1 MPTPLTP
8 LPTRILIAALL
19 MVSACRSP
27 GAGSGGDLSGTELLC
42 AGPDGGP
49 REVGL
54 AEAAE
59 RVLASDVAF
68 LGELH
73 DNQAGHDFYAALAER
88 VLELAAE
95 RGRPVSL
102 SLEMFERDTQ
112 DLLDGY
118 LAGRLTEQEFLS
130 KARPWPDYAR
140 HYRPLVEAFRRAG
153 GAVIAAN
160 VPRRVAARIG
170 REGLESGR
178 GSVFAAHGVDV
189 QDGEYKR
196 RFMETMSAMAGHGMA
211 MSTASLERF
220 YAAQAVKD
228 DTMAESI
235 AEHLA
240 AAPEGSLVL
249 HACGRFHSDYGLGT
263 VERLLARRPDLEVLV
278 FSMSPKADAVAELT
292 GTPPSGDF
300 VLSVPVSQGP

>member
-1 MPTPLTP
+1 MPTRF
-8 LPTRILIAALL
+8 LPVALL
-19 MVSACRSP
+19 LLCACRGP
-27 GAGSGGDLSGTELLC
+27 GAAAGGDLSGTQLLG
-42 AGPDGGP
+42 AGPDGAP
-49 REVGL
+49 RRVEL

-59 RVLASDVAF
+59 RILASDVAF

-95 RGRPVSL
+95 HDRPVSL
-102 SLEMFERDTQ
+102 SLEMFERDSQ

-118 LAGRLTEQEFLS
+118 LAGRLTEEQFLAA
-130 KARPWPDYAR
+130 ARPWPDYAR

-170 REGLESGR
+170 REGFESGR
-178 GSVFAAHGVDV
+178 GSVFAAHGVDLRE
-189 QDGEYKR
+189 GEYKR

-211 MSTASLERF
+211 MSAASLERF
-220 YAAQAVKD
+220 YAAQVVKD

-240 AAPEGSLVL
+240 GAPEGTLVL

-263 VERLLARRPDLEVLV
+263 VERLTARRPDLEVLV
-278 FSMSPKADAVAELT
+278 FSMSPRADAVADLS
-292 GTPPSGDF
+292 GTPPTGDF
-300 VLSVPVSQGP
+300 VLSVPEPKAP